1 MRLSISFR
9 LEVRAVQINISGIKI
24 GKEMVKKILKTT
36 EPRLPSKALRKHAKK
51 YASYHRCSG
60 GAHQI
65 LAIILLIIFVI
76 F

>member
-1 MRLSISFR
+1 
-9 LEVRAVQINISGIKI
+9 
-24 GKEMVKKILKTT
+24 MVKKILETT